1 MNEGLLMGLD
11 LGGSG
16 VRCVLVDV
24 ADASVVSAVA
34 PWRPSPAADVPLGHA
49 YAPEA
54 TWEGHWPH
62 PIQAACRLRWCA
74 EQTPQLLDAA
84 HTHLAISDWL
94 AFRLSGEIATEA
106 SQACETAL
114 LEVGR
119 ARWSEE
125 MIDALELPRRL
136 FPELRAAGSRLGS
149 LRADAAEALGLPEGI
164 PVAVAGAR

>member
-94 AFRLSGEIATEA
+94 AFRLSGEIATEV
-106 SQACETAL
+106 SQACETGAAACRPPST
-114 LEVGR
+114 GR
-119 ARWSEE
+119 GRTRHRRPSWPSAS
-125 MIDALELPRRL
+125 AGPAPRR
-136 FPELRAAGSRLGS
+136 
-149 LRADAAEALGLPEGI
+149 
-164 PVAVAGAR
+164 